1 MVISL
6 SSLDL
11 LRSLSLILLLFN
23 YVKFF
28 LLLFPVDTLA
38 NRIVAVAMDFLS
50 RRSKTY
56 QIFSTATQVYKTAFG
71 GFLAV
76 FMKIILV
83 NVVVAEGSGSLDPH
97 GQLLPG

>member
-1 MVISL
+1 
-6 SSLDL
+6 
-11 LRSLSLILLLFN
+11 
-23 YVKFF
+23 
-28 LLLFPVDTLA
+28 
-38 NRIVAVAMDFLS
+38 
-50 RRSKTY
+50 
-56 QIFSTATQVYKTAFG
+56 VYKTAFG